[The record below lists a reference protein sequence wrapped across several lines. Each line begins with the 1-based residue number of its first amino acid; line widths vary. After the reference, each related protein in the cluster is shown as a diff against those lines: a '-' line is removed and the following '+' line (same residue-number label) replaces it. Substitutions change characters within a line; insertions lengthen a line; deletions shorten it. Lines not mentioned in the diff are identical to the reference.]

1 MNPDKKNTKPN
12 HKTNLRAKAYREDP
26 DLEFLQNCSRS
37 TLNSLG
43 CILLQS
49 KNFRD
54 DQAEVTDST
63 TQRALSWKELAGE
76 IQRLGANPLARAIRR
91 GRGAYYIKIL
101 ENICKLFSVE
111 YIPDSSAEVMER
123 KLCLELFSRSLRSL
137 TEKHLPILCNA
148 FGFLPEN
155 LTINTITLRIVDAM
169 RLDDKPNY
177 LLNMCMGHGAAVH
190 VGCPGYERFA
200 PEKYCEILALLERP
214 VSAELNTMP
223 SASRT
228 GLQYGLL
235 IPAVLQISYLRA
247 AQNAKQT

>member
-1 MNPDKKNTKPN
+1 
-12 HKTNLRAKAYREDP
+12 
-26 DLEFLQNCSRS
+26 
-37 TLNSLG
+37 
-43 CILLQS
+43 
-49 KNFRD
+49 
-54 DQAEVTDST
+54 
-63 TQRALSWKELAGE
+63 
-76 IQRLGANPLARAIRR
+76 
-91 GRGAYYIKIL
+91 
-101 ENICKLFSVE
+101 
-111 YIPDSSAEVMER
+111 
-123 KLCLELFSRSLRSL
+123 
-137 TEKHLPILCNA
+137 
-148 FGFLPEN
+148 
-155 LTINTITLRIVDAM
+155 M